1 MSSTPDAAKIAFAD
15 ILAASGV
22 ELIQYRNKQAPSG
35 SLLQISLN
43 LVKVLNPRHVRV
55 IVNDRPDIARLAD
68 AGGVH
73 VGQEDLQV
81 EDARAMCGTERWV
94 GVSTHTLDQVREA
107 SKTSADYIAVGPIF
121 ATDTKKNPDPI
132 VGVDFIRRARQLTNK
147 PLVAIGGIN
156 LERAAEAF
164 IAGAD
169 SVAGARDLLN
179 VPDPR
184 PRASQVLSLAPR
196 DLGKGNRGASRLSD
210 VTPATAAQPHLAGN

>member
-1 MSSTPDAAKIAFAD
+1 MDAILLRTSEIAFAEM
-15 ILAASGV
+15 LAKSGV

-81 EDARAMCGTERWV
+81 EDARAICGAERWV
-94 GVSTHTLDQVREA
+94 GVSTHTLEQVREA

-121 ATDTKKNPDPI
+121 ATDTKQNPDPI

-147 PLVAIGGIN
+147 PLVAIGGIT
-156 LERAAEAF
+156 LERAAEVF
-164 IAGAD
+164 RVGAD
-169 SVAGARDLLN
+169 SAAVARDLLT
-179 VPDPR
+179 VPDPGA
-184 PRASQVLSLAPR
+184 RARQFLSLAAET
-196 DLGKGNRGASRLSD
+196 LGGA
-210 VTPATAAQPHLAGN
+210 N

>member
-1 MSSTPDAAKIAFAD
+1 MDSVLLRTSEIAFAE

-94 GVSTHTLDQVREA
+94 GVSPHTLDAQDVRLRDVLDQVREA

-121 ATDTKKNPDPI
+121 VTDTKQNPDPI

-164 IAGAD
+164 RAGAD
-169 SVAGARDLLN
+169 SVAVAGDLLT
-179 VPDPR
+179 VPDPGA
-184 PRASQVLSLAPR
+184 RARQFLSLAAGT
-196 DLGKGNRGASRLSD
+196 LGRAN
-210 VTPATAAQPHLAGN
+210 

>member
-121 ATDTKKNPDPI
+121 VTDTKQNPDPI

-156 LERAAEAF
+156 LGRAAEAF
-164 IAGAD
+164 RAGAD
-169 SVAGARDLLN
+169 SVAVALDLRTGGDP
-179 VPDPR
+179 VPPGW
-184 PRASQVLSLAPR
+184 PF
-196 DLGKGNRGASRLSD
+196 
-210 VTPATAAQPHLAGN
+210 ATLCPGPAGNTSICASLTLRCGDSSTAGRCF